1 MMREFQAENDRHQTT
16 IENNLTTLINATTD
30 QGNLTKIS
38 NDQSP
43 IQSISMIN
51 KQTVISNDNSNQS
64 RISGNISE
72 LRTGVDKN
80 KLNIKTPSRLTCDT
94 PAVRFC
100 FIYQF
105 FNLLYS
111 RHPDVQHMICMEV
124 YPIFM
129 YESSKVTE

>member
-30 QGNLTKIS
+30 QGNLTRIS

-43 IQSISMIN
+43 IPSISMIN

-100 FIYQF
+100 FAYTF

-111 RHPDVQHMICMEV
+111 RHPDVQQMICMEV